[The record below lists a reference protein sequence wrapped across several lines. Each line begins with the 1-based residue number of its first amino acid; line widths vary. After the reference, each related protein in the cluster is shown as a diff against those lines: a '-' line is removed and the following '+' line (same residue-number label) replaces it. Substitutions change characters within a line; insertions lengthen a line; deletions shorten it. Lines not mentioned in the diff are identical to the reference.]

1 MASQETISVY
11 SLADLKNT
19 SDDAL
24 PAYLNSLSF
33 TQSHTLTDIRLAL
46 GYTAFGIC
54 AATFYWDYT
63 YGFESTKLL
72 TLGAVIL
79 YSILNGA
86 LTFWIWGV
94 EKGTV
99 YVGTNAKTGDKIT
112 IQSKTDKFVPV
123 YKLTVTTESKDGKR
137 ETKEVKRE
145 FREWFDGKG
154 AFVAKPFQRMLASSV
169 AVIGKVDPKNAVP
182 VKKEKK
188 EKVEDNRSMDEKW
201 ASLLAESEGTVVV
214 EPETN
219 GASTSTPT
227 PGKGKRRGKKA

>member
-1 MASQETISVY
+1 MASEEKISVY

-33 TQSHTLTDIRLAL
+33 TQSHSLTDVRLAL

-79 YSILNGA
+79 YSLLNGA

-99 YVGTNAKTGDKIT
+99 YVGTNSKTGDKIT
-112 IQSKTDKFVPV
+112 IQSRTDKFVPM
-123 YKLTVTTESKDGKR
+123 YKLTVTTESKDGKK
-137 ETKEVKRE
+137 ETKKLKME
-145 FREWFDGKG
+145 FREWFDEKG
-154 AFVAKPFQRMLASSV
+154 AFITKPFQRMLASSV
-169 AVIGKVDPKNAVP
+169 AAIGKVDPKNAFP
-182 VKKEKK
+182 LKEKK

-201 ASLLAESEGTVVV
+201 ASLLAESAGNAVV
-214 EPETN
+214 EPESN

-227 PGKGKRRGKKA
+227 PGKGKRRAKKA